1 MGVYQVDDDDYQVDA
16 ENFLI
21 FPGRPRPKRVA
32 APEKVLQY
40 TTLGIG
46 YTQIS
51 RDMLKLSKEK
61 KLCEEK
67 SRGSS
72 VSAVEGLRRRRPKGS
87 RSPGGQQ
94 RIRRSSSFP
103 RPKSSRSP
111 ESPLWSPQRRS
122 PLATS
127 RSPPAPPWR
136 RSLDPVARPKSSRS
150 PQWSPQRRS
159 PLARSRSPPW
169 RSSFSSLAPLARQK
183 SSRSPSPQWSP
194 QQPQRRSPLARS
206 RSPQWRSSLA
216 WPPGPPPW
224 QDRKGRGRRRSQRR
238 RQGSSLAAGRR
249 DQKDRDHNDH
259 NDHNHNRDGDT
270 ESDTEI

>member
-1 MGVYQVDDDDYQVDA
+1 MAYQVDDDDYQVDA

-32 APEKVLQY
+32 APEKVLQH

-61 KLCEEK
+61 KICEEK

-122 PLATS
+122 PSATS

-136 RSLDPVARPKSSRS
+136 RSLDPVARPKSSR
-150 PQWSPQRRS
+150 
-159 PLARSRSPPW
+159 
-169 RSSFSSLAPLARQK
+169 
-183 SSRSPSPQWSP
+183 SPQWSP

-224 QDRKGRGRRRSQRR
+224 QDRKGRGRRRSQRQR
-238 RQGSSLAAGRR
+238 HGSSLAAGRW

-259 NDHNHNRDGDT
+259 NDHNHNRDRDT

>member
-72 VSAVEGLRRRRPKGS
+72 VSAVECLRRRRPKGS

-103 RPKSSRSP
+103 RLKSSRSP
-111 ESPLWSPQRRS
+111 ESPLWS
-122 PLATS
+122 
-127 RSPPAPPWR
+127 
-136 RSLDPVARPKSSRS
+136 
-150 PQWSPQRRS
+150 
-159 PLARSRSPPW
+159 
-169 RSSFSSLAPLARQK
+169 
-183 SSRSPSPQWSP
+183 
-194 QQPQRRSPLARS
+194 PQRRSPLARS

-270 ESDTEI
+270 ESDTEIDRSSARFDQKDRVQ